1 MELNQN
7 FRDVISNL
15 NEINLQNLIPLES
28 CKTEDNKEIIKLGK
42 VIIHTKDSNR
52 RIDEKSDVKFSLR
65 KYICLKEDKSMKIF
79 NKDYKNICKRTIE
92 KMTAEE
98 NIIRKCL
105 LNLYD
110 KQVAWFVVHKEI
122 DAPQYKRA
130 KLELKI
136 EDMSLYEDVLYY
148 QIIVDSVIYPQ
159 PSEPK
164 VISQFDKFIKKYQD
178 EIRYFLSIEDYT
190 NAISWSNSIM
200 GKFFTM
206 NKELK
211 KQMTEEM
218 RKKLQPEL
226 KSVLLNKTLAYLK
239 KPNKENNGVKDYEE
253 IIKIFKE
260 YCSHFPEKDDKYV
273 KITKRLIK
281 CYLEVRDLEKAEN
294 VIKDLSEIS
303 KNDDELQSLQNEL
316 NKIRSQQQKKN
327 KKNIFEMFKN
337 STEDDYD
344 SSAFIWDHA
353 VPDKNQLNFDGN
365 LEFSISNV
373 LVN

>member
-42 VIIHTKDSNR
+42 VIIHSKDSNR

-110 KQVAWFVVHKEI
+110 KQVAWFVVHKDI

-164 VISQFDKFIKKYQD
+164 VITQFDKFIKKYQD

-226 KSVLLNKTLAYLK
+226 KSWGLGIGDWGLGIGPQSPIPNPQSPIPNPRKLLNFCK
-239 KPNKENNGVKDYEE
+239 K
-253 IIKIFKE
+253 
-260 YCSHFPEKDDKYV
+260 
-273 KITKRLIK
+273 K
-281 CYLEVRDLEKAEN
+281 C
-294 VIKDLSEIS
+294 
-303 KNDDELQSLQNEL
+303 
-316 NKIRSQQQKKN
+316 
-327 KKNIFEMFKN
+327 
-337 STEDDYD
+337 
-344 SSAFIWDHA
+344 
-353 VPDKNQLNFDGN
+353 
-365 LEFSISNV
+365 
-373 LVN
+373 

>member
-42 VIIHTKDSNR
+42 VIIHSKDSNR

-110 KQVAWFVVHKEI
+110 KQVAWFVVHKDI

-164 VISQFDKFIKKYQD
+164 VITQFDKFIKKYQD

-239 KPNKENNGVKDYEE
+239 KPNKENTGVKDYEE
-253 IIKIFKE
+253 IIKIVKE
-260 YCSHFPEKDDKYV
+260 YYSHFPEKDDKYV

-281 CYLEVRDLEKAEN
+281 SYLEVRDLEKAEN
-294 VIKDLSEIS
+294 IIKDLSEIS

-344 SSAFIWDHA
+344 SSAFIWNHA